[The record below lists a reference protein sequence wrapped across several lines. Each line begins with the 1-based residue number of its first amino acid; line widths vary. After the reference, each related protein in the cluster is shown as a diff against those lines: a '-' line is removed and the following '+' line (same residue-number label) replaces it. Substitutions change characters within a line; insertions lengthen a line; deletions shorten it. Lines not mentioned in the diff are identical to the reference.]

1 MSDCSTAELLAPA
14 RDLETGLDAI
24 SAGADAVYIGG
35 PSFGARSSAGNSLED
50 IEKLAK
56 RAHVF
61 GAKIHVAL
69 NTILTDD
76 ELREAEKLANDLYEA
91 GADALI
97 IQDMGLLECSLPPIE
112 LHASTQQNN
121 STPEKVKFLQDL
133 GFAQAVL
140 ARELSLAEIRKIH
153 AAAPDIRLEAFV
165 HGALC
170 VGVSGRCYL
179 SAALTGRSANRGEC
193 AQLCRVRQSLYTEDG
208 TPLAENRYLLSMR
221 DLNQTKNLGEMLDA
235 GIRSFK
241 IEGRLK
247 DRNYVKN
254 ITAWYREHLDAALGG
269 RDIRRESS
277 GKTVLSFR
285 PDPEKSFNRG
295 FTEYNTHGKKEIY
308 ANFDAPGFV
317 GERIGTLAGESGNRL
332 RFHLRKG
339 VTLSNGDCLNY
350 YDRKGE
356 LTGFRASTAS
366 GSEAEVFQDIPRI
379 APGTV
384 FYRNRDTAFEKELNA
399 PDAAVRKLDL
409 ILTYEEFRDHAVLTA
424 EDEDGNRATAV
435 YRPEKP
441 EKSGNRK
448 ALEDNLRQK
457 LSRLGQSDYRLTSL
471 NLRLSEHLF
480 IPAGAMN
487 ALRREVTEKL
497 TASRMRRTEWSRK
510 EIPGAHVP
518 GDEMNAGY
526 RLNIAN
532 RKAEEFY
539 EEHGAESTAPAFE
552 IKKPAPDESVVLVSK
567 HCLKYCFKLC
577 PKYFP
582 ETGNHEDLVLVISGR
597 KFSVQTDCGKCVMKL
612 VGPLPQ

>member
-61 GAKIHVAL
+61 GAKVHVAL

-254 ITAWYREHLDAALGG
+254 ITAWYREHLDA
-269 RDIRRESS
+269 
-277 GKTVLSFR
+277 
-285 PDPEKSFNRG
+285 
-295 FTEYNTHGKKEIY
+295 
-308 ANFDAPGFV
+308 
-317 GERIGTLAGESGNRL
+317 
-332 RFHLRKG
+332 
-339 VTLSNGDCLNY
+339 
-350 YDRKGE
+350 
-356 LTGFRASTAS
+356 
-366 GSEAEVFQDIPRI
+366 
-379 APGTV
+379 
-384 FYRNRDTAFEKELNA
+384 
-399 PDAAVRKLDL
+399 
-409 ILTYEEFRDHAVLTA
+409 
-424 EDEDGNRATAV
+424 
-435 YRPEKP
+435 
-441 EKSGNRK
+441 
-448 ALEDNLRQK
+448 
-457 LSRLGQSDYRLTSL
+457 
-471 NLRLSEHLF
+471 
-480 IPAGAMN
+480 
-487 ALRREVTEKL
+487 
-497 TASRMRRTEWSRK
+497 
-510 EIPGAHVP
+510 
-518 GDEMNAGY
+518 
-526 RLNIAN
+526 
-532 RKAEEFY
+532 
-539 EEHGAESTAPAFE
+539 
-552 IKKPAPDESVVLVSK
+552 
-567 HCLKYCFKLC
+567 
-577 PKYFP
+577 
-582 ETGNHEDLVLVISGR
+582 
-597 KFSVQTDCGKCVMKL
+597 
-612 VGPLPQ
+612 